1 MDDCLFC
8 RIVKKEIP
16 CKIVFEDDAL
26 LAFNDIAPVAPLH
39 VLIVPKRHITS
50 MNELEKGDRELV
62 GDMYL
67 LAKKLAKDSGYEKK
81 GFSTV
86 VNAGPKAVPHLHLHV
101 VAGHEKT
108 LPG

>member
-1 MDDCLFC
+1 MADCLFC

-16 CKIVFEDDAL
+16 AKVVYEDDKL
-26 LAFNDIAPVAPLH
+26 LAFNDIEPVAPLH

-50 MNELEKGDRELV
+50 MNELEKSDRELV

-67 LAKKLAKDSGYEKK
+67 VAKKIAKDNGFSEK

-86 VNAGPKAVPHLHLHV
+86 VNAGPQAVPHLHLHV
-101 VAGHEKT
+101 VAGKKMI